1 MFKRAI
7 IARGKGMFRIG
18 LITRDEVTKGI
29 LRIGLITRGKVTMGM
44 FRIGLM
50 ARGKW
55 EKAHA

>member
-1 MFKRAI
+1 MVKHVYL
-7 IARGKGMFRIG
+7 FRTG
-18 LITRDEVTKGI
+18 LITRGEVTKGM
-29 LRIGLITRGKVTMGM
+29 LRIGLITRGKVTTGM